1 MPSLT
6 RNKRNGHNAGMETPF
21 NGDSISDIERTF
33 SAGESPS
40 ASRELLHTGKGYEDL
55 LMRTVFRDDN
65 QRNAVITY
73 LYKCEKFH
81 MQTHIDM
88 MLNWLAASP
97 SVGGRSRLEFLQ
109 AHTGIIATDLN
120 PSARHAGRYPAKR
133 EEEGAR

>member
-21 NGDSISDIERTF
+21 NGDSLSDIERTF
-33 SAGESPS
+33 QPGESPS
-40 ASRELLHTGKGYEDL
+40 ASRELLHIGKSYEDL

-73 LYKCEKFH
+73 VYKCEKFH
-81 MQTHIDM
+81 MQAHIDM
-88 MLNWLAASP
+88 MLNWMAASP

-120 PSARHAGRYPAKR
+120 PSARHMRYQGKGR
-133 EEEGAR
+133 EGEGNQ